1 MEVVPTIKVPRTV
14 FIGKTGRWLWE
25 SEANLIREHIYPGGT
40 LEEFLTAWLGHDYQV
55 STWKRVE
62 TLLKNGN
69 TRYDK

>member
-25 SEANLIREHIYPGGT
+25 SEANLMREHIYPGGT

-55 STWKRVE
+55 ST
-62 TLLKNGN
+62 
-69 TRYDK
+69 